1 MLQNNDIPSGDG
13 IIVLWYRRLHETKY
27 FSPIYSL
34 KNFKDAYAIFVEP
47 LPCEST
53 WDIRSYVLET
63 KLI

>member
-13 IIVLWYRRLHETKY
+13 IIVLRYRRLHETKY

-53 WDIRSYVLET
+53 
-63 KLI
+63 